1 MDRRFV
7 DPRVVPV
14 QSEAK
19 ENRVRIE
26 ETLTFDDVLLVPQY
40 SEILPAYT
48 STETE
53 LFPGFKLNI
62 PVLSAPMDTVT
73 TSELAIA
80 LACQGGLGV
89 IHKNMTAEQ
98 QAAEVSRVKRWQS
111 GVVDHPITLS
121 PEDPVEMAFSFMA
134 TRKVSGF
141 PVTDK
146 DGRLVGIL
154 TNRDI
159 RLSGRSGAKV
169 RDLMTSKNLVTGTPG
184 IKLEKARELM
194 HAHRIEKLP
203 LVDRKGVL
211 KGLITFTDINKR
223 ADFPQS
229 LLDDKGRL
237 RVGAATSVGPD
248 SLERVEVLADAG
260 VDLLTVDTA
269 HGHSKGVIE
278 MVKTLKKRFPGI
290 AIVAGNVVTPEAV
303 TALAK
308 AGADVVK
315 VGVGPGSICTTRV
328 VAGVGYPQ
336 LSAILSCAPEAKKAG
351 VGLIA
356 DGGIKYSGDMSK
368 ALAAGATAVMLG
380 SLFAG
385 TDESPGEVVLFEG
398 RSYKA
403 YRGMGSL
410 GAMQHGSKDRYFQA
424 NVSDSK
430 KLVPE
435 GIEGQVPYRGPVKDS
450 VFQLMGGLR
459 ATMHYC
465 GAASVADLHRKAKFV
480 RITGA
485 GLKESHPHD
494 VQITKEAP
502 NYQPSH

>member
-1 MDRRFV
+1 
-7 DPRVVPV
+7 V
-14 QSEAK
+14 Q
-19 ENRVRIE
+19 IE
-26 ETLTFDDVLLVPQY
+26 EALTFDDVLLVPQY
-40 SEILPAYT
+40 SEVLPAYT

-80 LACQGGLGV
+80 LACQGGMGV
-89 IHKNMTAEQ
+89 IHKNMTVEQ
-98 QAAEVSRVKRWQS
+98 QAAEVVRVKRWQS

-121 PEDPVEMAFSFMA
+121 PDDPIEKAFSFMA

-154 TNRDI
+154 THRDI
-159 RLSGRSGAKV
+159 RLASKDGGKV
-169 RDLMTSKNLVTGTPG
+169 RDLMTSKNLVTGAPG
-184 IKLEKARELM
+184 VSLEKARELM
-194 HAHRIEKLP
+194 HGHRIEKLP
-203 LVDRKGVL
+203 LVDKKGVL

-223 ADFPQS
+223 VAFPQS

-237 RVGAATSVGPD
+237 RVGAAVSVGPD
-248 SLERVEVLADAG
+248 TLDRVAALVEAG

-269 HGHSKGVIE
+269 HGHSKGVAD
-278 MVKTLKKRFPGI
+278 MVKLIKK
-290 AIVAGNVVTPEAV
+290 AHSSVAVVAGNVVTPEAV

-336 LSAILSCAPEAKKAG
+336 FSAILACASAAKKAG

-356 DGGIKYSGDMSK
+356 DGGIKYSGDMAK
-368 ALAAGATAVMLG
+368 ALAAGASAVMLG

-385 TDESPGEVVLFEG
+385 TDESPGEVVLYEG

-403 YRGMGSL
+403 YRGMGSM
-410 GAMQHGSKDRYFQA
+410 GAMQQGSKDRYFQG

-435 GIEGQVPYRGPVKDS
+435 GIEGQVPYRGPVKDT

-465 GAASVADLHRKAKFV
+465 GATSIADLHKKSKFV

-502 NYQPSH
+502 NYQPSN

>member
-1 MDRRFV
+1 M
-7 DPRVVPV
+7 P
-14 QSEAK
+14 
-19 ENRVRIE
+19 IE

-40 SEILPAYT
+40 SEVLPAYT
-48 STETE
+48 STATE
-53 LFPGFKLNI
+53 LFPGFTLNI
-62 PVLSAPMDTVT
+62 PVLSSPMDTVT

-89 IHKNMTAEQ
+89 IHKNLTPDQ
-98 QAAEVSRVKRWQS
+98 QAAEVVRVKRWQS

-121 PEDPVEMAFSFMA
+121 PDDTVEKALTFMA

-141 PVTDK
+141 PITDAQ
-146 DGRLVGIL
+146 GRLVGIL
-154 TNRDI
+154 TNRDL
-159 RLSGRSGAKV
+159 RHSMKKQGGKV
-169 RDLMTSKNLVTGTPG
+169 SELMTSENLVTAAPG
-184 IKLEKARELM
+184 VSLEKARELM
-194 HAHRIEKLP
+194 HSHRIEKLP

-223 ADFPQS
+223 VDFPQS

-237 RVGAATSVGPD
+237 RAGAAVGVGPD
-248 SLERVEVLADAG
+248 SVARAAALAEAG
-260 VDLLTVDTA
+260 VDLITVDTA
-269 HGHSKGVIE
+269 HGHSKGVLD
-278 MVKTLKKRFPGI
+278 MVKLLKKTWPSV
-290 AIVAGNVVTPEAV
+290 AVVAGNVVTPEAV

-315 VGVGPGSICTTRV
+315 VGIGPGSICTTRV

-336 LSAILSCAPEAKKAG
+336 LSAILSCAPAARKAG

-403 YRGMGSL
+403 YRGMGSM
-410 GAMQHGSKDRYFQA
+410 GAMQQGSKDRYFQA
-424 NVSDSK
+424 DVTDTRK
-430 KLVPE
+430 FVPE
-435 GIEGQVPYRGPVKDS
+435 GIEGQVPYRGPLKDT
-450 VFQLMGGLR
+450 VYQLVGGLR
-459 ATMHYC
+459 TSLHYC
-465 GAASVADLHRKAKFV
+465 GATSIADLHKKAKFV

-502 NYQPSH
+502 NYQPSN

>member
-1 MDRRFV
+1 MNI
-7 DPRVVPV
+7 P
-14 QSEAK
+14 EA
-19 ENRVRIE
+19 
-26 ETLTFDDVLLVPQY
+26 LTFDDVLLVPNY
-40 SEILPAYT
+40 SEVLPAFT

-89 IHKNMTAEQ
+89 IHKNLSAEV
-98 QAAEVSRVKRWQS
+98 QAAEVGRVKRWQS
-111 GVVDHPITLS
+111 GVVDHPITLE
-121 PEDPVEMAFSFMA
+121 PDDPIEKAFAFMA

-141 PVTDK
+141 PVCDK
-146 DGRLVGIL
+146 DGVLVGIL
-154 TNRDI
+154 TNRDL
-159 RLSGRSGAKV
+159 RLSDRQGGLV
-169 RDLMTSKNLVTGTPG
+169 RELMTSKNLITGTPG

-203 LVDRKGVL
+203 LVDRKGLL
-211 KGLITFTDINKR
+211 KGLITFTDISKR

-248 SLERVEVLADAG
+248 ALDRVAVLAEAG

-269 HGHSKGVIE
+269 HGHSKGVVE
-278 MVKTLKKRFPGI
+278 MVRTLKRRFPSV

-336 LSAILSCAPEAKKAG
+336 LSAILACAPAAKKAG

-356 DGGIKYSGDMSK
+356 DGGVKYSGDLSK

-385 TDESPGEVVLFEG
+385 TDESPGEIVLFEG

-424 NVSDSK
+424 NVTDSK

-435 GIEGQVPYRGPVKDS
+435 GIEGQVPYRGPVKDT

-465 GAASVADLHRKAKFV
+465 GATSVADLHKKARFI

-502 NYQPSH
+502 NYHPGT

>member
-1 MDRRFV
+1 MAH
-7 DPRVVPV
+7 PSHGCEENHVP
-14 QSEAK
+14 
-19 ENRVRIE
+19 IE

-40 SEILPAYT
+40 SEVLPAYT

-98 QAAEVSRVKRWQS
+98 QAAEVVRVKRWQS

-121 PEDPVEMAFSFMA
+121 PDDSVEKAFAFMA

-154 TNRDI
+154 TNRDL
-159 RLSGRSGAKV
+159 RLSRKQGGKV
-169 RDLMTSKNLVTGTPG
+169 SELMTSKNLVTAAPG
-184 IKLEKARELM
+184 VSLEKARELM
-194 HAHRIEKLP
+194 HGNRIEKLP

-223 ADFPQS
+223 VDFPQS

-237 RVGAATSVGPD
+237 RVGAAVGVGPD
-248 SLERVEVLADAG
+248 AADRVAALAEAG

-269 HGHSKGVIE
+269 HGHSKGVAD
-278 MVKTLKKRFPGI
+278 MVKRIKKAWPSI
-290 AIVAGNVVTPEAV
+290 AVVAGNVVTPEAV

-315 VGVGPGSICTTRV
+315 VGIGPGSICTTRV

-336 LSAILSCAPEAKKAG
+336 LSAVMSCAPAARKAG

-403 YRGMGSL
+403 YRGMGSM
-410 GAMQHGSKDRYFQA
+410 GAMQQGSKDRYFQ
-424 NVSDSK
+424 SDVTDARK
-430 KLVPE
+430 FVPE
-435 GIEGQVPYRGPVKDS
+435 GIEGQVPYRGPLKDT
-450 VFQLMGGLR
+450 VYQLVGGLR
-459 ATMHYC
+459 TSLHYC
-465 GAASVADLHRKAKFV
+465 GASSIAELHKKAKFV

-485 GLKESHPHD
+485 GLRESHPHD

-502 NYQPSH
+502 NYQPSN

>member
-1 MDRRFV
+1 M
-7 DPRVVPV
+7 
-14 QSEAK
+14 Q
-19 ENRVRIE
+19 IE

-40 SEILPAYT
+40 SEVLPAYT

-89 IHKNMTAEQ
+89 IHKNLTVEM
-98 QAAEVSRVKRWQS
+98 QAAEVARVKRWQS

-121 PEDPVEMAFSFMA
+121 PDDPVDKAFAFMA

-146 DGRLVGIL
+146 DGHLVGIL
-154 TNRDI
+154 TNRDL
-159 RLSGRSGAKV
+159 RLAKGGKV
-169 RDLMTSKNLVTGTPG
+169 RELMTSKNLVTGVPG

-203 LVDRKGVL
+203 LIDKKGVL

-223 ADFPQS
+223 VDFPQS

-248 SLERVEVLADAG
+248 AMDRIDSLVEAG

-278 MVKTLKKRFPGI
+278 MVRTLKKKHPSV

-308 AGADVVK
+308 AGADVAK

-336 LSAILSCAPEAKKAG
+336 LSAILSCAPAAKKAG
-351 VGLIA
+351 IGLIA
-356 DGGIKYSGDMSK
+356 DGGIKYSGDMAK

-403 YRGMGSL
+403 YRGMGSM
-410 GAMQHGSKDRYFQA
+410 GAMQQGSKDRYFQG
-424 NVSDSK
+424 NVTDSK

-435 GIEGQVPYRGPVKDS
+435 GIEGQVPYRGPVKDT

-465 GAASVADLHRKAKFV
+465 GAVSVADLHKKAKFV

-502 NYQPSH
+502 NYQPTN

>member
-1 MDRRFV
+1 M
-7 DPRVVPV
+7 
-14 QSEAK
+14 S
-19 ENRVRIE
+19 IE

-40 SEILPAYT
+40 SEVLPAYT
-48 STETE
+48 STATE
-53 LFPGFKLNI
+53 LFPGFSLNI
-62 PVLSAPMDTVT
+62 PVLSSPMDTVT

-89 IHKNMTAEQ
+89 IHKNLTPDQ
-98 QAAEVSRVKRWQS
+98 QAAEVVRVKRWQS

-121 PEDPVEMAFSFMA
+121 PDDTVEKALAFMA

-141 PVTDK
+141 PITDGQ
-146 DGRLVGIL
+146 GRLVGIL
-154 TNRDI
+154 TNRDL
-159 RLSGRSGAKV
+159 RHSSRKQGGKV
-169 RDLMTSKNLVTGTPG
+169 SELMTSKNLVTAAPG
-184 IKLEKARELM
+184 VSLEKARELM
-194 HAHRIEKLP
+194 HSHRIEKLP

-223 ADFPQS
+223 VDFPQS

-237 RVGAATSVGPD
+237 RVGAAVGVGPD
-248 SLERVEVLADAG
+248 SVDRAAALAEAG
-260 VDLLTVDTA
+260 VDLITVDTA
-269 HGHSKGVIE
+269 HGHSKGVMD
-278 MVKTLKKRFPGI
+278 MVKLLKKRWPSV
-290 AIVAGNVVTPEAV
+290 AVVAGNVVTPEAV

-315 VGVGPGSICTTRV
+315 VGIGPGSICTTRV

-336 LSAILSCAPEAKKAG
+336 LSAILSCAPAARKAG

-403 YRGMGSL
+403 YRGMGSM
-410 GAMQHGSKDRYFQA
+410 GAMQQGSKDRYFQA
-424 NVSDSK
+424 DITDTRK
-430 KLVPE
+430 FVPE
-435 GIEGQVPYRGPVKDS
+435 GIEGQVPYRGPLKDT
-450 VFQLMGGLR
+450 VYQLVGGLR
-459 ATMHYC
+459 TSLHYC
-465 GAASVADLHRKAKFV
+465 GAVSIADLHKKAKFV

-494 VQITKEAP
+494 VTITKEAP
-502 NYQPSH
+502 NYQPSN

>member
-1 MDRRFV
+1 M
-7 DPRVVPV
+7 P
-14 QSEAK
+14 
-19 ENRVRIE
+19 IE

-40 SEILPAYT
+40 SEVLPAYT

-98 QAAEVSRVKRWQS
+98 QASEVVRVKRWQS

-121 PEDPVEMAFSFMA
+121 PDDSVEKAFAFMA

-154 TNRDI
+154 TNRDL
-159 RLSGRSGAKV
+159 RLSRKQGGKV
-169 RDLMTSKNLVTGTPG
+169 SELMTSSNLVTAAPG
-184 IKLEKARELM
+184 VSLAKARELM
-194 HAHRIEKLP
+194 HGNRIEKLP
-203 LVDRKGVL
+203 LVDKKGVL

-223 ADFPQS
+223 VDFPQS

-237 RVGAATSVGPD
+237 RVGAAVGVGPD
-248 SLERVEVLADAG
+248 AADRVAALAEAG

-269 HGHSKGVIE
+269 HGHSKGVAD
-278 MVKTLKKRFPGI
+278 MVKTIKKSWPSI
-290 AIVAGNVVTPEAV
+290 AVVAGNVVTPEAV

-315 VGVGPGSICTTRV
+315 VGIGPGSICTTRV

-336 LSAILSCAPEAKKAG
+336 LSAVMSCAPAARKAG

-403 YRGMGSL
+403 YRGMGSM
-410 GAMQHGSKDRYFQA
+410 GAMQQGSKDRYFQ
-424 NVSDSK
+424 SDVTDARK
-430 KLVPE
+430 FVPE
-435 GIEGQVPYRGPVKDS
+435 GIEGQVPYRGPLKDT
-450 VFQLMGGLR
+450 VYQLVGGLR
-459 ATMHYC
+459 TSLHYC
-465 GAASVADLHRKAKFV
+465 GAASIAELHKKAKFV

-485 GLKESHPHD
+485 GLRESHPHD

-502 NYQPSH
+502 NYQPSN

>member
-1 MDRRFV
+1 M
-7 DPRVVPV
+7 
-14 QSEAK
+14 Q
-19 ENRVRIE
+19 IE

-40 SEILPAYT
+40 SEVLPAYT

-89 IHKNMTAEQ
+89 IHKNLTVEM
-98 QAAEVSRVKRWQS
+98 QAAEVARVKRWQS

-121 PEDPVEMAFSFMA
+121 PDDPVDKAFAFMA

-146 DGRLVGIL
+146 DGHLVGIL
-154 TNRDI
+154 TNRDL
-159 RLSGRSGAKV
+159 RLAKGGKV
-169 RDLMTSKNLVTGTPG
+169 RELMTSKNLVTGVPG

-203 LVDRKGVL
+203 LIDKKGVL

-223 ADFPQS
+223 VDFPQS

-248 SLERVEVLADAG
+248 AMDRIDSLVEAG

-278 MVKTLKKRFPGI
+278 MVRTLKKKYPSV

-308 AGADVVK
+308 AGADVAK

-336 LSAILSCAPEAKKAG
+336 LSAILSCAPAAKKAG
-351 VGLIA
+351 IGLIA
-356 DGGIKYSGDMSK
+356 DGGIKYSGDMAK

-403 YRGMGSL
+403 YRGMGSM
-410 GAMQHGSKDRYFQA
+410 GAMQQGSKDRYFQG
-424 NVSDSK
+424 NVTDSK

-435 GIEGQVPYRGPVKDS
+435 GIEGQVPYRGPVKDT

-465 GAASVADLHRKAKFV
+465 GAVSVADLHKKAKFV

-502 NYQPSH
+502 NYQPTN